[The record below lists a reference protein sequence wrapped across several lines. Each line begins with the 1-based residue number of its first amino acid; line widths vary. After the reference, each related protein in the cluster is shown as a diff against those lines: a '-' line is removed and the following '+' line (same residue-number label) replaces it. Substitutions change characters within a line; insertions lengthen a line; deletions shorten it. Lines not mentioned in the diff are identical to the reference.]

1 MICTWVSA
9 DRSRRIHEVRRPG
22 PVPEFVRAV
31 VAATS
36 VEAPHID
43 MQEANTAVS
52 KIAAAIAEAVPLDT
66 GSDAIAGL
74 GPEEDAVS
82 LDQFLSITA
91 GFAGATVRVAM
102 GSRSRRPWPG
112 RGHALA
118 TDGLSPFLSCR
129 IESATVTCLS
139 LRLVAGGWCGTSA
152 LPVSEKA

>member
-1 MICTWVSA
+1 M
-9 DRSRRIHEVRRPG
+9 
-22 PVPEFVRAV
+22 PEFVRAV

-82 LDQFLSITA
+82 LDRCRFTNGGVTA
-91 GFAGATVRVAM
+91 STGVM
-102 GSRSRRPWPG
+102 
-112 RGHALA
+112 
-118 TDGLSPFLSCR
+118 
-129 IESATVTCLS
+129 ES
-139 LRLVAGGWCGTSA
+139 
-152 LPVSEKA
+152 

>member
-1 MICTWVSA
+1 MGEDTTAYEPPPIRQLSAPGVSA
-9 DRSRRIHEVRRPG
+9 DKSRRIHEVRRPG

-52 KIAAAIAEAVPLDT
+52 KIAAAIAEAVPFDT

-82 LDQFLSITA
+82 LDRFLSITA
-91 GFAGATVRVAM
+91 GFTSATVRVAM
-102 GSRSRRPWPG
+102 VR
-112 RGHALA
+112 AVADL
-118 TDGLSPFLSCR
+118 GLSTAEVMPWRRTDYHRFYRAVLN
-129 IESATVTCLS
+129 
-139 LRLVAGGWCGTSA
+139 RL
-152 LPVSEKA
+152 P

>member
-1 MICTWVSA
+1 
-9 DRSRRIHEVRRPG
+9 
-22 PVPEFVRAV
+22 VPEFVRAV

-82 LDQFLSITA
+82 LDRFLSITA
-91 GFAGATVRVAM
+91 GFTSATVRVAM
-102 GSRSRRPWPG
+102 VR
-112 RGHALA
+112 AVADL
-118 TDGLSPFLSCR
+118 GLSTAEVMPWRRTDYHRFYRAVLN
-129 IESATVTCLS
+129 
-139 LRLVAGGWCGTSA
+139 RL
-152 LPVSEKA
+152 P